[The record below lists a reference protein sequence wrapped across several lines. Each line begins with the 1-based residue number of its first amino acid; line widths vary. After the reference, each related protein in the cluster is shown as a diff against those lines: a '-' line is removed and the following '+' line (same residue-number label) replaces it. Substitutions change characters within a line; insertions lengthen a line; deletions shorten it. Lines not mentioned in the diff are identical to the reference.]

1 MYTLIVGSNSARST
15 LYNNDHVVG
24 DKPVIAVEG
33 KPRRSSSP
41 AATLKARGKHV
52 IKRGRAF
59 GRAVGETRRPVCT
72 REMPLCML

>member
-1 MYTLIVGSNSARST
+1 MYALIVGSNGARRT
-15 LYNNDHVVG
+15 LYNNDHMIR
-24 DKPVIAVEG
+24 DELAIAVER

-41 AATLKARGKHV
+41 AAALKARGKHV

-72 REMPLCML
+72 REMPLYML